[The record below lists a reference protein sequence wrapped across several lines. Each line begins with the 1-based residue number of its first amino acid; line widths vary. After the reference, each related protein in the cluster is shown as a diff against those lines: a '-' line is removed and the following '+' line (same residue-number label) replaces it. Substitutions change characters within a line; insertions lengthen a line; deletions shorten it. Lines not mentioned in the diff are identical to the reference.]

1 MTHNHYFSFNL
12 QGIHFVSINFDY
24 YQASPLEIREKI
36 DRWLENDFEQAND
49 AAHRKL
55 WPWIVVLS
63 SKSVYCS
70 EGTDA
75 CQNYGELQKQWDEL
89 FFSYKVDLVISGNV
103 GEYERLG
110 PMYQNQRTETAAPAY
125 IIEGAGRMVSS
136 NTTEES
142 KKTGYGMISVQN
154 TTDQIKLIYEHYD
167 SETQTKVDS
176 YTLSKS
182 LKVEEEASPITPI
195 DDAEEKEVG
204 VPTNKT
210 SFDVKLISMIAL
222 GVGIVVAAAVG
233 IIIWRKKKGS
243 SEDPEVEGLKRSEL
257 KSNKIY
263 NNRSDKSIS
272 MVDLVL

>member
-1 MTHNHYFSFNL
+1 
-12 QGIHFVSINFDY
+12 
-24 YQASPLEIREKI
+24 
-36 DRWLENDFEQAND
+36 
-49 AAHRKL
+49 
-55 WPWIVVLS
+55 
-63 SKSVYCS
+63 
-70 EGTDA
+70 
-75 CQNYGELQKQWDEL
+75 
-89 FFSYKVDLVISGNV
+89 
-103 GEYERLG
+103 
-110 PMYQNQRTETAAPAY
+110 
-125 IIEGAGRMVSS
+125 
-136 NTTEES
+136 
-142 KKTGYGMISVQN
+142 
-154 TTDQIKLIYEHYD
+154 LIYEHYD